1 MLLSAA
7 FLCACRRG
15 FRCCD
20 DGYVAVSGGR
30 GLSALAIALSAAGVD
45 VFANNARSL
54 KSVVKKFAVVCFLL
68 YICRRWALGPYY
80 LYNRDVCVGN
90 GRTFSGFIYA

>member
-1 MLLSAA
+1 MM
-7 FLCACRRG
+7 
-15 FRCCD
+15 RC
-20 DGYVAVSGGR
+20 VVSGSR
-30 GLSALAIALSAAGVD
+30 ALSALAIALSAAGVD